1 VANGK
6 RIVHSQT
13 ISLKEDG
20 RLAIDN
26 EFDVEEGIEDL
37 PRLGLAFELPASYEN
52 VEYFA
57 LGPMENHWD
66 RKAAAKAGA
75 FKTDVDS
82 LYEPYIVPQENGT
95 RCETRYVSIGD
106 GKKSFEFRGSSL
118 FAFRYGRFSREE
130 LEAAKHTVDLKRGP
144 KNYLYIDYLQR
155 GIGTASCGPDTTER
169 HKLVPGKFRF
179 VLEIAAR

>member
-75 FKTDVDS
+75 SRRT
-82 LYEPYIVPQENGT
+82 
-95 RCETRYVSIGD
+95 SIP
-106 GKKSFEFRGSSL
+106 STSP
-118 FAFRYGRFSREE
+118 
-130 LEAAKHTVDLKRGP
+130 T
-144 KNYLYIDYLQR
+144 
-155 GIGTASCGPDTTER
+155 
-169 HKLVPGKFRF
+169 
-179 VLEIAAR
+179 